1 MLIEVYNPGWEKDFE
16 ELSAAIRAAVQGLPV
31 SIEHIGS
38 TAVPGLAAK
47 PVIDIDIIFDGR
59 DQFGP
64 IKYRLEQAGYLHKG
78 NQGIE
83 DREVFKRSGV
93 GHKHP
98 VLDFIVHHLYVCV
111 AGSEGLLRHIVL
123 RDHLLAN
130 AGARMEYQN
139 LKYAIA
145 EEAGQDRKQYA
156 ELKEVRTKSFID
168 AIIARH

>member
-1 MLIEVYNPGWEKDFE
+1 MLLETYNPGWKKDFE
-16 ELSAAIRAAVQGLPV
+16 DLSTVIREALHGLPV

-47 PVIDIDIIFDGR
+47 PVIDIDIIFVDR
-59 DQFGP
+59 DQFDP
-64 IKYRLEQAGYLHKG
+64 VKNRLEQAGYLHKG

-93 GHKHP
+93 GDKHP

-123 RDHLLAN
+123 RDHLIEN
-130 AGARMEYQN
+130 AGARMEYQY

-145 EEAGQDRKQYA
+145 GEAGQDRKQYA
-156 ELKEVRTKSFID
+156 QLKEVRTKSFID
-168 AIIARH
+168 AIIARP